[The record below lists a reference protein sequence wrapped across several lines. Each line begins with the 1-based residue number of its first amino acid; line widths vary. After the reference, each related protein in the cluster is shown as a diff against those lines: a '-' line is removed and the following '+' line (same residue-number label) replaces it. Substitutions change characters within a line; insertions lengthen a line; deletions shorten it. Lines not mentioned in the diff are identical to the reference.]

1 MIDGVATPNTNIAS
15 NLGPQVDPKD
25 IDAVEMQRGSYAADF
40 GDRTYGVFDVLP
52 RTGFERNNEAEL
64 TLSAGNF
71 YQTDDQIN
79 FGGHNSRLA
88 YYATAN
94 GNPTNLGLQT
104 PASPAL
110 PGAGK
115 RFWGIVSPLYIL

>member
-1 MIDGVATPNTNIAS
+1 LTDVAIPNTNIAS

-64 TLSAGNF
+64 TVSAGNSLSNRQSNQF
-71 YQTDDQIN
+71 RRAQQTLLRITPART
-79 FGGHNSRLA
+79 G
-88 YYATAN
+88 TAR
-94 GNPTNLGLQT
+94 NLGLQT
-104 PASPAL
+104 PRRRLSTTPRTGTGDL
-110 PGAGK
+110 S
-115 RFWGIVSPLYIL
+115 R